1 MARFSIAVFDAL
13 DAAGWSRFG
22 SGWSVTRAAIESFP
36 THAWRSLGLRP
47 LPGKGRSSAD
57 ISEMANRLSRITD
70 LEGLDRPS
78 HDELQAV
85 VAGFGGIALL
95 HNRLDLCE
103 VHGHGQ
109 LREGEHWREGYIRGG
124 SSRVRGH
131 HSGLSKRRLSR
142 TVIASLAGVSRR
154 PEFLDVNRAVLR
166 SRRPSVGIPACTT
179 SDFQLRSIFT

>member
-1 MARFSIAVFDAL
+1 L
-13 DAAGWSRFG
+13 ELGC
-22 SGWSVTRAAIESFP
+22 TQKP
-36 THAWRSLGLRP
+36 RSLGLRP

-85 VAGFGGIALL
+85 VAGLGESPCCITGWTLARCTDTGRSGRASTGGRGIFSA
-95 HNRLDLCE
+95 
-103 VHGHGQ
+103 
-109 LREGEHWREGYIRGG
+109 RGG